1 MTNAELKY
9 YNDIAIIKQQLMR
22 QNDLLEQLIEL
33 IKNER
38 ENSTK
43 ANQDKR

>member
-22 QNDLLEQLIEL
+22 QNDLLEQLIEV
-33 IKNER
+33 IKNGNED
-38 ENSTK
+38 STT
-43 ANQDKR
+43 NQNDR

>member
-1 MTNAELKY
+1 MTNAELKFY
-9 YNDIAIIKQQLMR
+9 ADIAIIKQQLMR
-22 QNDLLEQLIEL
+22 QNDLLEQFIEL

-38 ENSTK
+38 ENNTK

>member
-22 QNDLLEQLIEL
+22 QNDLLEQLIEV
-33 IKNER
+33 IKNGKED
-38 ENSTK
+38 STT
-43 ANQDKR
+43 NQNDR

>member
-38 ENSTK
+38 ENNTK

>member
-33 IKNER
+33 IKNGKM
-38 ENSTK
+38 TT
-43 ANQDKR
+43 

>member
-22 QNDLLEQLIEL
+22 QNDLLEQLIEV
-33 IKNER
+33 IKNGKITTYQ
-38 ENSTK
+38 NKT
-43 ANQDKR
+43 DI